1 MRQLV
6 FFVIF
11 CLLNSL
17 CFANDFVRIPILT
30 YHNFDPSVP
39 GSMTI
44 DTQKFAAQMK
54 YLKDNGYTVIP
65 LMQAVNYLQGK
76 IKELPPKPVVITAD
90 DGRVTVYQYM
100 LPVIRQYQ
108 YPVTLFIYPSAI
120 SNAKYAMTWD
130 QLRELQQTKL
140 FDIESHTY
148 WHPNF
153 KDEKKHSSVA
163 EYNKL
168 VHAQLFTARDILN
181 KKLNINV
188 TLLAWPYGIYTKE
201 LEKQA
206 ADAGYTMAFSIDDR
220 SAIPTENRM
229 SMPRYMV
236 AERYSMKTFAKILNG
251 DIDKAQRK

>member
-1 MRQLV
+1 MRQ
-6 FFVIF
+6 FVLFILS
-11 CLLNSL
+11 CLFASMSL
-17 CFANDFVRIPILT
+17 AAEMVRIPILT
-30 YHNFDPSVP
+30 YHNFDPTVP

-65 LMQAVNYLQGK
+65 LIQAVNYLEGK
-76 IKELPPKPVVITAD
+76 TNELPPKPVVITAD
-90 DGRVTVYQYM
+90 DGRETVYKYM
-100 LPVIRQYQ
+100 LPVIREYH

-120 SNAKYAMTWD
+120 SNAKYALTWD

-153 KDEKKHSSVA
+153 NEEKKHLSSA

-168 VHAQLFTARDILN
+168 LHAQLFTARDIIN

-188 TLLAWPYGIYTKE
+188 TLLAWPYGIYNRD
-201 LEKQA
+201 LEQQA
-206 ADAGYTMAFSIDDR
+206 ANAGYTMAFSIDDR
-220 SAIPTENRM
+220 SAVRTERRM

-236 AERYSMKTFAKILNG
+236 AERYNMKTFARILNG

>member
-1 MRQLV
+1 MRQ
-6 FFVIF
+6 FVLF
-11 CLLNSL
+11 VLLCLLASVSY
-17 CFANDFVRIPILT
+17 ASETVRIPILT
-30 YHNFDPSVP
+30 YHNFDPTVP

-65 LMQAVNYLQGK
+65 LAQAVSYLQGK
-76 IKELPPKPVVITAD
+76 TNELPPKPVVITAD
-90 DGRVTVYQYM
+90 DGRETVYRYM

-120 SNAKYAMTWD
+120 SNAKYALTWD
-130 QLRELQQTKL
+130 QLRELHNTKL

-153 KDEKKHSSVA
+153 NDEKKHLSTA

-168 VHAQLFTARDILN
+168 LHAQLFTARDVLD
-181 KKLNINV
+181 KKLNIKV
-188 TLLAWPYGIYTKE
+188 SLLAWPYGIYTKD
-201 LEKQA
+201 LEQQA
-206 ADAGYTMAFSIDDR
+206 ANAGYTMAFSIDDR
-220 SAIPTENRM
+220 SAIRTENRM

-236 AERYSMKTFAKILNG
+236 AERYNMKTFAKILNG